1 MVRSLRDSKA
11 HLSELVDRASRGE
24 DVLITVRGKV
34 QARLT
39 KAAPSKGLD
48 GVVAWRRRLSRLNR
62 KFKTRRPAT
71 PVESILEEL
80 REERL

>member
-39 KAAPSKGLD
+39 QATPAD
-48 GVVAWRRRLSRLNR
+48 GPARLAAWRRRLIQISRKYRTR
-62 KFKTRRPAT
+62 KPTT
-71 PVESILEEL
+71 PVESILAEL